1 MKKHFYALT
10 SGCKE
15 DYGIISIVDS
25 RERAEKLQEIYNFGK
40 PRCADKVQIEEY
52 IDDNQSGL
60 TVFLNDNGEVS
71 GFNVGNIWNT
81 KPYVLDKR
89 QYSGS
94 SIYVMTEDIKE
105 ACDVAKAAWKTRYNK
120 Q

>member
-40 PRCADKVQIEEY
+40 PRYADKV
-52 IDDNQSGL
+52 
-60 TVFLNDNGEVS
+60 
-71 GFNVGNIWNT
+71 
-81 KPYVLDKR
+81 
-89 QYSGS
+89 
-94 SIYVMTEDIKE
+94 
-105 ACDVAKAAWKTRYNK
+105 
-120 Q
+120 